1 VPFDWDHELT
11 GRVLVLLA
19 AVLWSTSGLFAK
31 SPALSEIPVA
41 DRAVCL
47 TFWRAVFACAIVGI
61 FIRRWHFDWRMV
73 PMAACFAAMT
83 WTFINALVYIES
95 ALGSSDL
102 YLAPAWVVLFSWLFF
117 RESPDRTS
125 RPMLLFAAVGVS
137 IILGTQFSS
146 LETVSMWG
154 VIAGLLSGVA
164 FAGVVIFLR
173 RLRNCDALLL
183 VFVNQAVTA
192 LLLAPSAIT
201 SYIPNGNQWLYLAGF
216 GVFQMGLPY
225 LCFAL
230 ALRRISSH
238 EASGLGMLEPLLVP
252 VWVYLAWGHLADY
265 QPPDWGTI
273 VGGLMILSGLILQLT
288 LQVRR
293 NWSQTKVTT

>member
-1 VPFDWDHELT
+1 MV

-19 AVLWSTSGLFAK
+19 AVFWSTSGLFAK
-31 SPALSEIPVA
+31 SPALAEIPVE

-47 TFWRAVFACAIVGI
+47 TFWRAVFACLMVGI
-61 FIRRWHFDWRMV
+61 FIRRWQFDWRMV

-83 WTFINALVYIES
+83 WTFISALVHIES
-95 ALGSSDL
+95 GLAIWLQ

-125 RPMLLFAAVGVS
+125 RPMLLFAAVGVGV
-137 IILGTQFSS
+137 ILGSQF
-146 LETVSMWG
+146 LKLANVSAWG
-154 VIAGLLSGVA
+154 ITSAVVSGVT
-164 FAGVVIFLR
+164 FAWVVIFLR

-183 VFVNQAVTA
+183 VFFNQAVTA
-192 LLLAPSAIT
+192 LCLAPMALTGYVPQGI
-201 SYIPNGNQWLYLAGF
+201 QWFYLVGF

-252 VWVYLAWGHLADY
+252 VWVYLAWGNRPDY

-273 VGGLMILSGLILQLT
+273 FGGLLILSGLILQLT

-293 NWSQTKVTT
+293 TWSHTKVAT